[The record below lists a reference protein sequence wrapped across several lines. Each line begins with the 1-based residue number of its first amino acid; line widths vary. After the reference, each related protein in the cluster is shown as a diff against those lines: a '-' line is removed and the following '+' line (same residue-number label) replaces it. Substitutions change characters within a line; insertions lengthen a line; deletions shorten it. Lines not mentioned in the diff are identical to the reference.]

1 MDNMKKLLRQRY
13 FADEK
18 LTERE
23 RLILLLSYSE
33 RGKKAEEIAD
43 NILSVYGSIRNAA
56 DSDPVLLMRECKAGK
71 QTAALLALIPQLSRK
86 CAILSCGNM
95 LLDSTSAAK
104 RYFSAYMRTGTK
116 EKTVAAAVDKQ
127 FRIISTELISEGEPS
142 AVKVSFRR
150 IAEFAFRHEAAYIF
164 AAHIHTSGAATP
176 SDKDISATLSM
187 KEALSAIDIILAD
200 HIITAPDRSAVSMRE
215 ILPAGTFPP
224 VAGYSTTGEQL

>member
-1 MDNMKKLLRQRY
+1 
-13 FADEK
+13 
-18 LTERE
+18 
-23 RLILLLSYSE
+23 
-33 RGKKAEEIAD
+33 
-43 NILSVYGSIRNAA
+43 
-56 DSDPVLLMRECKAGK
+56 
-71 QTAALLALIPQLSRK
+71 
-86 CAILSCGNM
+86 
-95 LLDSTSAAK
+95 
-104 RYFSAYMRTGTK
+104 MRTGTK